1 MAEKQT
7 AKRNRREEILQSLAL
22 MLESSDGSQ
31 RITTAKLAASVGVS
45 EAALYRHFP
54 SKTRMFDSLI
64 EFIEDSLI
72 TRINLILKDE
82 KDTTARLRLIVLLIL
97 GFGERNP
104 GLTRILT
111 GHALMFE
118 QDRLQGRI
126 NQLFERIEAQLRQ
139 VMREKKMR
147 EGEGYTLD
155 ETLLV
160 PASCWLSARAC
171 CRALCAASSN
181 IVRRMISTP
190 AGRWSPHSCSKSSHA
205 AARLHDSPRNLRKF
219 VANPRAIG

>member
-82 KDTTARLRLIVLLIL
+82 KDTK
-97 GFGERNP
+97 RNP

-126 NQLFERIEAQLRQ
+126 NQLFERIEVQLRQ

-155 ETLLV
+155 ETLL
-160 PASCWLSARAC
+160 ASQLLAFCEGMLSRFVRSEFKYRPTDDFDARWP
-171 CRALCAASSN
+171 LVAAQ
-181 IVRRMISTP
+181 
-190 AGRWSPHSCSKSSHA
+190 
-205 AARLHDSPRNLRKF
+205 LQ
-219 VANPRAIG
+219 

>member
-111 GHALMFE
+111 GHALIEGKRRGVKYAVVTMCIGGG
-118 QDRLQGRI
+118 QGAAG
-126 NQLFERIEAQLRQ
+126 LFE
-139 VMREKKMR
+139 V
-147 EGEGYTLD
+147 
-155 ETLLV
+155 
-160 PASCWLSARAC
+160 
-171 CRALCAASSN
+171 
-181 IVRRMISTP
+181 
-190 AGRWSPHSCSKSSHA
+190 
-205 AARLHDSPRNLRKF
+205 F
-219 VANPRAIG
+219 